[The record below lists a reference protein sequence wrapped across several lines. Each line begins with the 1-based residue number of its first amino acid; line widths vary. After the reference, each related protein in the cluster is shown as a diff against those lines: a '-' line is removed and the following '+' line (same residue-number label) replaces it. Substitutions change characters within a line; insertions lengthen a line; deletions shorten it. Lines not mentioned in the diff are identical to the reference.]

1 MAYQA
6 GCSGVSKPL
15 KPYPQLSAAD
25 KAGIAVAIG
34 IPSLLLI
41 FWFVYRR
48 WKKNR
53 AGEPTFAF
61 PYDNMEDLGG
71 GGEHGVNAVPG
82 NTPVASREGSG
93 QGVG

>member
-6 GCSGVSKPL
+6 GCSGASKSL
-15 KPYPQLSAAD
+15 KPSPQLSAAD

-34 IPSLLLI
+34 IPGLLLI
-41 FWFVYRR
+41 VWFLYRR

-53 AGEPTFAF
+53 AGEPAFAF

-71 GGEHGVNAVPG
+71 AGEHGANAVPG
-82 NTPVASREGSG
+82 NTPAASREESG
-93 QGVG
+93 HGVG